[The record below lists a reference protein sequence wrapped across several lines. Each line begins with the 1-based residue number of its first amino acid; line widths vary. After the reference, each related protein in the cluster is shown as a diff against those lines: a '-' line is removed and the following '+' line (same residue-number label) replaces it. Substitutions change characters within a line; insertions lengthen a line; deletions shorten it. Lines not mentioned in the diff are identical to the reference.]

1 MTVGGWQTFP
11 YSHTPI
17 LPYFSLPYL
26 LLFIF
31 TSMIPMKFSCTLF
44 FILLIVRAEA
54 QYDPAKVDKK
64 AVQYYNRSQVQGAD
78 DKFQE
83 GIESLKQAVSIDN
96 RYEDAYLSMAG
107 MYSELKNYQ
116 AAVDNYKI
124 AKSIDSVYF
133 IDYNLSYSINLAGLG
148 KFQEALDAVNAFKS
162 IPNLHESSIRSAAY
176 RAKTYQFAIDYAA
189 KKNPSDYKFEP
200 QNMGDSINTSV
211 PEYFPTISLD
221 GNHLV
226 FTRRV
231 HGTNEDFYQSDRTD
245 NGWTRARPLAGNIN
259 SNNNE
264 GALNISQDGQWLIFT
279 GCNFQNGFGSCDL
292 YISYLSTDGWS
303 APENLGPNFNTEYWE
318 SGPSLSPDKKDLYFA
333 SNRPGGYGGND
344 LYVCHRQENGKWS
357 PPENLGPE
365 INTAGDESAPFIHAD
380 NLTLFFTS
388 NGLPGYGDMDIFVVH
403 KTANGNWGTPE
414 NLGYPIN
421 TIGTEGGLVVAA
433 DGKTTYFFSDR
444 ADSRGLLDIYT
455 FELPEQWRPA
465 KTIWVKG
472 RVFDKKTN
480 KGLPS
485 SVELG
490 DLINKQFIS
499 KLQTDETGNYLTTL
513 PVGKDY
519 AFNVNR
525 KGYLFFSEN
534 FNLSQLIADS
544 VYQMDIPLQPIEAN
558 ASIILKNIFF
568 DVNQYELQ
576 PASQIELDDVVKLLK
591 ENPPVFIQIN
601 GYTDNVGKPA
611 DNLLLSQNR
620 AKSVV
625 NYLKSKGIDPRRL
638 SFKGYG
644 DTEPVSPNS
653 TETGRAQNRRTELK
667 VIRVN

>member
-1 MTVGGWQTFP
+1 MK
-11 YSHTPI
+11 
-17 LPYFSLPYL
+17 L
-26 LLFIF
+26 LYTIIF
-31 TSMIPMKFSCTLF
+31 F
-44 FILLIVRAEA
+44 LLVIQVKG
-54 QYDPAKVDKK
+54 QYDPSKIDPKAVKFFESGNQFAYNDQFKEGIEALKK
-64 AVQYYNRSQVQGAD
+64 AVA
-78 DKFQE
+78 
-83 GIESLKQAVSIDN
+83 IDN
-96 RYEDAYLSMAG
+96 RYEDAWLSMAG
-107 MYSELKNYQ
+107 MYVELKNYQ
-116 AAVDNYKI
+116 EAYTQFKSAR
-124 AKSIDSVYF
+124 SIDSIYF
-133 IDYNLSYSINLAGLG
+133 KDFSLGYSISLAGLG
-148 KFQEALDAVNAFKS
+148 KFNEALVAANDFNS
-162 IPNLHESSIRSAAY
+162 IPNLKESSRRLAEGRI
-176 RAKTYQFAIDYAA
+176 KTYEFAIEYAA
-189 KKNPSDYKFEP
+189 KKSPTDYTFEP
-200 QNMGDSINTSV
+200 RNMGDSINTPVS
-211 PEYFPTISLD
+211 EYFPTISLD

-231 HGTNEDFYQSDRTD
+231 NGINEDFYESDRLS
-245 NGWTRARPLAGNIN
+245 NGWTKARSLAGNIN

-292 YISYLSTDGWS
+292 FISYLTPEGWS
-303 APENLGPNFNTEYWE
+303 APENMGPNFNTEFFE
-318 SGPSLSPDKKDLYFA
+318 SAPSLSPDKRDLYFTSA
-333 SNRPGGYGGND
+333 RPGGYGGND
-344 LYVCHRQENGKWS
+344 IYVCHRNENGRWL
-357 PPENLGPE
+357 PPENMGPN
-365 INTAGDESAPFIHAD
+365 INTAGDESWPFIHAD
-380 NLTLFFTS
+380 NNSLYFTS
-388 NGLPGYGDMDIFVVH
+388 NGLPGYGGTDLFLVRR
-403 KTANGNWGTPE
+403 TATGEWGIPE

-421 TIGTEGGLVVAA
+421 TIENEGSLVVSA
-433 DGKTTYFFSDR
+433 DGKTAFYASDR
-444 ADSRGLLDIYT
+444 SDTRGQLDLYS
-455 FELPEQWRPA
+455 FELRNDIRPA

-472 RVFDKKTN
+472 RVYDKKTG
-480 KGLPS
+480 KGIPS

-490 DLINKQFIS
+490 DLVNKRIVS